1 MEIFSNVK
9 CINELIHI
17 SRDNNIRLL
26 DLLILEYIYTEKK
39 KLVVPDEM
47 LAKTYGC
54 TDTCI
59 YQALQ
64 RLIIK
69 ELVNYP
75 TVNEEYLLSNSGNEF
90 IEKLIAGK
98 KKKISVKEEM
108 EMFNK
113 FWSIYPVKKGK
124 SNALKAWKK
133 LNINEGLFKLIIDGL
148 NKEMAYR
155 NLNKN
160 KSVFIPEWMYPQGWI
175 NQKRWEDEW
184 EVDNVYNKPK
194 YFNYDR

>member
-98 KKKISVKEEM
+98 KKRFLSRKRWKCLIS
-108 EMFNK
+108 F
-113 FWSIYPVKKGK
+113 G
-124 SNALKAWKK
+124 
-133 LNINEGLFKLIIDGL
+133 
-148 NKEMAYR
+148 
-155 NLNKN
+155 
-160 KSVFIPEWMYPQGWI
+160 VFIL
-175 NQKRWEDEW
+175 
-184 EVDNVYNKPK
+184 
-194 YFNYDR
+194 